1 MAKKKMGRN
10 ESAAPK
16 TSDQRNSNAIPSS
29 INPLLVSATR
39 RGFLPTNIA
48 HSRVKCWLCQKLCGD
63 QFFNRDASLEID
75 RLVLENE
82 RLRAGGTR

>member
-1 MAKKKMGRN
+1 MAKKKMSRN

-48 HSRVKCWLCQKLCGD
+48 HSRVKCWLCRKLCGD
-63 QFFNRDASLEID
+63 RFFNCDASREID
-75 RLVLENE
+75 RLTIELEKI
-82 RLRAGGTR
+82 RAGELL